1 MVRVPSEIR
10 FAEFDQPLTASG
22 SWAGNSPILTGYL
35 VGIRVRPLTA
45 STRYDFSITD
55 KDGYVLFDRNT
66 LTGTMQ
72 IYIANGPIPIRSV
85 VTVALANASRDE
97 TFDVDLIMDP

>member
-1 MVRVPSEIR
+1 MVRIPTEIR

-22 SWAGNSPILTGYL
+22 SWAGNTPILMGYL

-45 STRYDFSITD
+45 STRYDFKITD
-55 KDGYVLFDRNT
+55 KDGYVPLERKT

-72 IYIANGPIPIRSV
+72 LYIANGPIPIRSI
-85 VTVALANASRDE
+85 VTAAIDNASVDE